1 VARKKASSS
10 VPAVP
15 RPRASGCSWQC
26 HAWHHPLAHS
36 RRGQQ
41 PVRATTP
48 LRRPPRTHQ
57 PSSTHCDLHWQIIQL
72 FGCPLAPHLQTG
84 RSGSCCSSSRRMNAW
99 ADRRA
104 SLSHLVWRTGT
115 RTDRIRRH
123 ACMHACVGGG
133 GGCGGVAAGP
143 LPVSARDPRRRCR
156 QLKTPVRWAGGQC
169 CGGLRW

>member
-1 VARKKASSS
+1 MARKKASSS

-84 RSGSCCSSSRRMNAW
+84 RSGSCCSSRRMNAW
-99 ADRRA
+99 ADRR
-104 SLSHLVWRTGT
+104 ST
-115 RTDRIRRH
+115 RLAFAPGVADRY
-123 ACMHACVGGG
+123 AYGPDPAPCMHACARTCRTVP
-133 GGCGGVAAGP
+133 CGGVGAWRQVLCPCRRAIRGAVA
-143 LPVSARDPRRRCR
+143 VS
-156 QLKTPVRWAGGQC
+156 
-169 CGGLRW
+169 